1 MRYDRFCLSHE
12 VVPLPDRTE
21 AHCFKDKP
29 RENCPPGAER
39 ADSCRKERKTAP
51 WLALP
56 KGTLSCS
63 TESGRSCAMA
73 QDRPHLFCFLALY
86 KVPGASAPEI
96 LTFQNL
102 RRNGG
107 LPNGRVHTM
116 NNSKTSLQGFDPC
129 GFGKRLQ
136 SARKA
141 LGITQ
146 EELAERLRVDR
157 NHITRME
164 RGIRVCSIDLLV
176 EISVALE
183 VSTDYLLTGETS
195 SMVIKQKLLA
205 VIEQL
210 NQIAQNL

>member
-1 MRYDRFCLSHE
+1 
-12 VVPLPDRTE
+12 
-21 AHCFKDKP
+21 
-29 RENCPPGAER
+29 
-39 ADSCRKERKTAP
+39 
-51 WLALP
+51 
-56 KGTLSCS
+56 
-63 TESGRSCAMA
+63 
-73 QDRPHLFCFLALY
+73 
-86 KVPGASAPEI
+86 
-96 LTFQNL
+96 
-102 RRNGG
+102 
-107 LPNGRVHTM
+107 M
-116 NNSKTSLQGFDPC
+116 NNSKTSLQGFDPY

-146 EELAERLRVDR
+146 EELAERLHVDR
-157 NHITRME
+157 NHVTRME